1 MLTVAQ
7 INSMSVQDLL
17 KLNKMVVAAVKN
29 KQRMENECAIFNFR
43 KGDKVSYDSSRFG
56 RPVEGEVVEVKRTKV
71 VVLMNGKQYLV
82 PASML
87 RAA

>member
-7 INSMSVQDLL
+7 LNAMSVKDLI
-17 KLNKMVVAAVKN
+17 KLNKMIVTTVKN
-29 KQRMENECAIFNFR
+29 KQRLENECAIFNFR
-43 KGDKVSYDSSRFG
+43 KGDKVSYESSRFG

-71 VVLMNGKQYLV
+71 VVLMGGKQYLV